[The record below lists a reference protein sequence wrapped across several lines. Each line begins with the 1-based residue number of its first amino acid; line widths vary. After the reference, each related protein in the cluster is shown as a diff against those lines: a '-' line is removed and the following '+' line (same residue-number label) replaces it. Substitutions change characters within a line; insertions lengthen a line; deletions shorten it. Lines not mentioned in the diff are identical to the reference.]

1 MSREDVRK
9 SALRRYIVFRIKAI
23 EFLDLIALF
32 NVLRRNQMRQSEMHE
47 QKSKCAAGLAPLVS
61 FLSFRPPSFVADS
74 IKTVLISWFALF
86 IDKNGLDVISLWC
99 EVFPAHASQTNAAW
113 KRMEPAWEIIRE
125 FRDRAGFHADK
136 PLRFFDARYRLR
148 KEWSTVATGLD
159 EFKRLLD
166 FFIMTAEQKE
176 LGDEL
181 GSALDLFLDEIEK
194 RHGGAKF
201 KREQVKAYLMI
212 PESRPGG

>member
-1 MSREDVRK
+1 MSNEENRK

-32 NVLRRNQMRQSEMHE
+32 NVLRKNHLGQSEMQE
-47 QKSKCAAGLAPLVS
+47 QKSKCAAGLAPLLS
-61 FLSFRPPSFVADS
+61 FLAFRPSSFVADS
-74 IKTVLISWFALF
+74 LKTVLISWFALF
-86 IDKNGLDVISLWC
+86 IDKNGMDVIKLWC
-99 EVFPAHASQTNAAW
+99 EVFPAHAVRTKAAW

-125 FRDRAGFHADK
+125 FRNRAGFHADT
-136 PLRFFDARYRLR
+136 PLKFFDARYRLQQ
-148 KEWSTVATGLD
+148 EWSTVSVGLD

-166 FFIMTAEQKE
+166 FFMITAEQKE

-181 GSALDLFLDEIEK
+181 DSAVDSFLNEIEK

-201 KREQVKAYLMI
+201 KRDQFKSYVMI
-212 PESRPGG
+212 RESRASA